1 MSKSTAQVSVSGE
14 PLWEFHASGK
24 SIQVYVEGG
33 SVSEGKYLNAGGKK
47 KGSISTQLAEEEQQA
62 MNAKVRNA
70 RQRVFTDLLSR
81 RSPRD
86 ASVPL
91 KKLRAAFQAETSK
104 AKLRRGKYGTV
115 VALAFVPEALGP
127 PERAGEAA
135 LVRTATSGADVKGST
150 CKGSYVL
157 KLRFGSGETVVVAS

>member
-1 MSKSTAQVSVSGE
+1 MLRNCRKCAGHFDEISWQAGRVQDDPPFPSSRNLSKSTAQVVDPATGV

-24 SIQVYVEGG
+24 SIQVFVEGG
-33 SVSEGKYLNAGGKK
+33 SVSEGKYLNAGV
-47 KGSISTQLAEEEQQA
+47 LAEEEQQA
-62 MNAKVRNA
+62 MNANVRNA

-115 VALAFVPEALGP
+115 VALAFN
-127 PERAGEAA
+127 RK
-135 LVRTATSGADVKGST
+135 SSDST
-150 CKGSYVL
+150 TLTK
-157 KLRFGSGETVVVAS
+157 A